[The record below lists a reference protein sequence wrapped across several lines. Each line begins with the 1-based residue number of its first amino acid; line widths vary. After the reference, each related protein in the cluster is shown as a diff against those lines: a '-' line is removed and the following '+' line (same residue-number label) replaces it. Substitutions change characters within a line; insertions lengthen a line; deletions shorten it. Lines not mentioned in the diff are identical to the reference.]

1 VRGVIVIIAFV
12 LVGCAATEVATEW
25 TRSAGRADELPLD
38 LYICEQWSRQ
48 PESPNGVH
56 MVAFHD
62 CMAARGWQETTVIP
76 PVLAAR

>member
-1 VRGVIVIIAFV
+1 MRGVIVIIAFV
-12 LVGCAATEVATEW
+12 LVGCATEVATEW
-25 TRSAGRADELPLD
+25 TRSSGRADELPLD

-62 CMAARGWQETTVIP
+62 CMAARGWQEMAAAP

>member
-1 VRGVIVIIAFV
+1 MRGVIVIIAFV
-12 LVGCAATEVATEW
+12 LCGCATEVATEW
-25 TRSAGRADELPLD
+25 TRSAGRSDELPLD

-62 CMAARGWQETTVIP
+62 CMAARGWQEMAVIP